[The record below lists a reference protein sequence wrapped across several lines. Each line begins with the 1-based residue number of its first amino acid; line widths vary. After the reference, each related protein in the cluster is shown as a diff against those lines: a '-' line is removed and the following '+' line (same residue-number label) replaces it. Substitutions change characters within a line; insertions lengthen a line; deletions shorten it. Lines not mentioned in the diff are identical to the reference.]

1 MTESTPIPAGNR
13 QNLQQQAD
21 TDQSNIDAILPPAN
35 TAHTPTREASAPTG
49 MARPQ
54 TEAMQPPTDT
64 VHPQTG
70 AAQSDQ
76 YGQRTPLAVPPPTT
90 SSSLSQ
96 APPQPLP
103 QAIVNV
109 WITRSVIGCT
119 VGVLITVAVVIAG
132 ILAGLP
138 APAVWAI
145 IIAALLLWTLLI
157 VTCVIIAKYRYR
169 FTSYRIDRTVF
180 SVQTGFM
187 FRTLTVVPYTRVQHV
202 ETEQGPILRHF
213 GLVKVAVST
222 AVDSHVIA
230 GLEPELARKTLDQL
244 AELARLAKEDL

>member
-13 QNLQQQAD
+13 QNSQQRAD
-21 TDQSNIDAILPPAN
+21 TDQPSIDAILPPTN

-54 TEAMQPPTDT
+54 TEVTQPPTDT

-70 AAQSDQ
+70 TVQSDQ
-76 YGQRTPLAVPPPTT
+76 YGQRTPLAVPHPSA
-90 SSSLSQ
+90 SSTLPQS
-96 APPQPLP
+96 QPLP

-119 VGVLITVAVVIAG
+119 VGVLIIVAVVVAG

-138 APAVWAI
+138 TPAVWVI
-145 IIAALLLWTLLI
+145 IIAALLLWMLLI

-180 SVQTGFM
+180 SVQTGFL

-202 ETEQGPILRHF
+202 ETKQGPVLRHF
-213 GLVKVAVST
+213 GLVSVTVST

-244 AELARLAKEDL
+244 AELVRLAKEDL

>member
-1 MTESTPIPAGNR
+1 MTESTPIPADNR
-13 QNLQQQAD
+13 QNSQQRAA
-21 TDQSNIDAILPPAN
+21 TDQPNIDAILPPAN

-54 TEAMQPPTDT
+54 TEMMQPPTDT

-96 APPQPLP
+96 APSQPLP

-109 WITRSVIGCT
+109 WIVRSVIGCT
-119 VGVLITVAVVIAG
+119 IGVLIVVAVVIAG
-132 ILAGLP
+132 IVAGLP
-138 APAVWAI
+138 GPSAWVIATAAI
-145 IIAALLLWTLLI
+145 VLWTLLI

-169 FTSYRIDRTVF
+169 FTSYRIDRNVF

-202 ETEQGPILRHF
+202 ETKQGPILRHF
-213 GLVKVAVST
+213 GLVSVTVST

-230 GLEPELARKTLDQL
+230 GLEPELAHKTLDQL
-244 AELARLAKEDL
+244 AGLVRLAKEDL

>member
-13 QNLQQQAD
+13 QNSQQRAD
-21 TDQSNIDAILPPAN
+21 TDQPSIDTILPPAS
-35 TAHTPTREASAPTG
+35 TASTPTEVT
-49 MARPQ
+49 Q
-54 TEAMQPPTDT
+54 LPTDT
-64 VHPQTG
+64 LHPQTG
-70 AAQSDQ
+70 AAQADQ
-76 YGQRTPLAVPPPTT
+76 YGQRTPLAVPHPSA
-90 SSSLSQ
+90 SSTLPQSQ
-96 APPQPLP
+96 PQPLP

-119 VGVLITVAVVIAG
+119 VGVFIIVAVVIAG

-202 ETEQGPILRHF
+202 ETKQGPILRHF
-213 GLVKVAVST
+213 GLVSVTVST

-244 AELARLAKEDL
+244 AELVRLAKEDL